1 MAARYGS
8 LETARLVLEP
18 LRLEDATEVQP
29 LFAQWEIVQYLN
41 ASVPWPYPADGVFTF
56 YRDVVFPSIEREE
69 AWYWTL
75 RLRQEPLGII
85 GVIGLTT
92 VDESQRGF
100 WHGLPWHPQG
110 LMTEAVDA
118 VTEFWFTHLRQSVL
132 RVNKAAANAG
142 SRQLSQRQG
151 MRLVS
156 EHMATYVSG
165 TLPTEVW
172 EITAEEW
179 QQQRRRRFHD
189 KRHVHAM
196 TPAGNEAC
204 TER

>member
-1 MAARYGS
+1 MTARYRALS
-8 LETARLVLEP
+8 TDRLLLEP
-18 LRLEDATEVQP
+18 LCLGDADQAQP
-29 LFAQWEIVQYLN
+29 LFAQWEIVQHLN

-56 YRDVVFPSIEREE
+56 YRDVVFPSIARDE
-69 AWYWTL
+69 AWYWSL
-75 RLRQEPLGII
+75 RLRQEPSALI

-92 VDESQRGF
+92 ADQSQRGF
-100 WHGLPWHPQG
+100 WLGLPWQRQG

-118 VTEFWFTHLRQSVL
+118 VTEFWFTHLQQPVL

-156 EHMATYVSG
+156 EHVAPYVSG

-179 QQQRRRRFHD
+179 HEQRRGR
-189 KRHVHAM
+189 
-196 TPAGNEAC
+196 PA
-204 TER
+204 